1 MRDIE
6 SDKARNEADA
16 AKLESKNAI
25 LASRCKAP
33 SRRTVRERTL
43 LLLRSE
49 GRLRLGRVQT
59 SFASA
64 LGLHCRS

>member
-1 MRDIE
+1 MTKP
-6 SDKARNEADA
+6 DKARNEADA
-16 AKLESKNAI
+16 IRQKLKNAI
-25 LASRCKAP
+25 LASRCEAS